1 MFTKYLINV
10 DFIEVVAKQTHK
22 KFDQYTCYCGKN
34 ATMLLGCNNNW
45 LMVDNRNL
53 SEIY

>member
-22 KFDQYTCYCGKN
+22 KLVYYTWYCGKN
-34 ATMLLGCNNNW
+34 AIMLHNYNNNW
-45 LMVDNRNL
+45 
-53 SEIY
+53 